1 MITPAFHRILIYSLL
16 FLIVLFIVLGIYC
29 VRKSQSYI
37 GTGKVAEIEGWSLKA
52 TASWITTG
60 TLTLLMVMELI

>member
-1 MITPAFHRILIYSLL
+1 M
-16 FLIVLFIVLGIYC
+16 
-29 VRKSQSYI
+29 RKSHSYI